1 MKFLW
6 WILGVLVLALPLLV
20 FGNVWVAFQGYEL
33 EEQVEELQAL
43 QAELVERNKRLITG
57 ISVLRSPGRIIEEAR
72 KLGMATPEA
81 GQIIFV
87 QNSF

>member
-6 WILGVLVLALPLLV
+6 WILGILVLALPLLV

-72 KLGMATPEA
+72 KLGMGMPEA

-87 QNSF
+87 QNNF

>member
-6 WILGVLVLALPLLV
+6 WILGFLVLALPLLV

-43 QAELVERNKRLITG
+43 QAVLVERNKRLITG

-72 KLGMATPEA
+72 KLGMGTPEA

-87 QNSF
+87 QNNF